1 MEIINQ
7 LENTLPYQ
15 FQENFR
21 NFKREGIKYN
31 LNEWITPQAINK
43 QLIPEPKRHQVNISQ
58 VVNSIYKITD
68 KISSKYSC

>member
-7 LENTLPYQ
+7 LENTPPYQ
-15 FQENFR
+15 FQENFS

-43 QLIPEPKRHQVNISQ
+43 ELIPELKRHQVNISQ

-68 KISSKYSC
+68 NISSKYSC